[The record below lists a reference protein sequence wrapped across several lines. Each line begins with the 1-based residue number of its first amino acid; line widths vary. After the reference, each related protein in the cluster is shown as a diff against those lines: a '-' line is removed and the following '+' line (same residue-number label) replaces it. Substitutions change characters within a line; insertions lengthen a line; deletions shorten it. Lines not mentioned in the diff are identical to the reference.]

1 MELSDIINIVGI
13 TAYALLAVFFLW
25 VMLVPNTLTRTHYL
39 FFAAI
44 AILVARINLYYLPEY
59 ISQED
64 VQFIYYILL
73 IIEKIFLILG
83 LLCFFYKKV
92 PSSTISK
99 VISFSFSVCLM
110 VLVLNYALENTFAA
124 LIVFS
129 TSQAIFLMSLMMIL
143 FKNKKKLFVKH
154 PKLLLSIFICYSLHW
169 LTFPIAINYPLWL
182 SFGYLF
188 GNVINLI
195 IYLYFAY
202 LVLERFQFRMLQ
214 AEKSALLLVDES
226 KKAAKAK
233 SDFLANMSHEI
244 RTPING
250 VMGMLALLQQTDMK
264 LEYKEKINIAFNSSK
279 SLLDVVNEVLDY
291 SKIEAG
297 KLTLEHIEFDLIKL
311 FNETYQVMQNLA
323 QTKGLTL
330 TLDTS
335 QIFNTHV
342 KTDPLRFKQI
352 LLNLIGNAVK
362 FTEKGKVKI
371 KVEQVKKQN
380 TDYIICSIT
389 DTGIGIEKEKLTE
402 IFESFKQADTS
413 TTRNFG
419 GTGLGLSISKRLCQ
433 LLKGDIKVES
443 EAHKGSKF
451 TITIP
456 VELVSERDVSEKEVV
471 LLNTPEWQEDIRI
484 LLVEDNRIN
493 QVVANQILESFNL
506 TCDVAENGAIALA
519 KLKVSLKINM
529 PYTCILMDCQMPTLD
544 GYESTKRIRLGE
556 CGDLYKKVP
565 IIAMTA
571 NVMDGDRDKCISVGM
586 DDYIAKPIEKHL
598 MLDVL
603 KKWLP
608 EQGK

>member
-1 MELSDIINIVGI
+1 VELSDIINIVGI